1 MFRLAFLAP
10 KALWILLIAAMTV
23 SPTAR
28 GQDADRKADR
38 AAFLRAERAL
48 KSGDRPTFETLRGHL
63 RDYPLYPYLRF
74 AELGDP
80 QAASDAAIE
89 TFLAEY
95 PDTHLAERLRAA
107 YVKRLAQAG
116 RWGDLAR
123 IYREE
128 DDSVERRCLYLR
140 ALNETGA
147 ADQVLVAARL
157 EPLWLKPSPQPEAC
171 DPLFAAW
178 RAQGGL
184 TGDLVWRRIRLALE
198 TGELEL
204 ARHLGTWLPATER
217 PWLDYGLAVLAR
229 PARVLE
235 PPPEPA
241 RADGQASTP
250 PSARANA
257 QNRARPSTPAGAN
270 PAPPHLAAAIL
281 AIGIVKLAG
290 VQPEQAALA
299 LTTHAPTL
307 ELDPLAWDRAH
318 AAVGQALTPIDGPR
332 GLAIW
337 DRMAAHEKNLE
348 AQERRLRAGIGQRD
362 WARVAEWVRRMPDQM
377 EKRDRWLYWQG
388 RAEAALG
395 QDMAARESFAAAA
408 GQRSLWGL
416 LAADRLGLPY
426 PLASRPVPAE
436 PERLGRLATAT
447 ALVRIRELQRLGRD
461 ADMRREWRTLTR
473 DLEAPDLRA
482 AATLAAGLGWHDQ
495 AIFTLARTDYWDDL
509 ELRFPLAYR
518 DLVADQ
524 AWQTGLPED
533 WIYGVIRQESV
544 FNPTVASQAGALG
557 LMQLMPGTAKELAVA
572 GGEPAPGRAAILEPE
587 RNITLGSTY
596 LARMRDRFGHPA
608 LATAAYNAGPH
619 RVARWLPEA
628 CTEADLWIVAIPFAE
643 TSGYVERVLAYRII
657 YRARLG
663 LEPGRLSELL
673 PPIPG
678 S

>member
-1 MFRLAFLAP
+1 MSRLVLMRP
-10 KALWILLIAAMTV
+10 RALWILLISAMTV
-23 SPTAR
+23 SATAG
-28 GQDADRKADR
+28 GQDADRTADR
-38 AAFLRAERAL
+38 ATFLRAERAL
-48 KSGDRPTFETLRGHL
+48 KSGDRPTFETLRDQL

-74 AELGDP
+74 AELGDQ
-80 QAASDAAIE
+80 QAAPDAAIE
-89 TFLAEY
+89 TFLAEF
-95 PDTHLAERLRAA
+95 PDTPLAERLRAA

-116 RWGDLAR
+116 RWADLAR

-140 ALNETGA
+140 ALIETGA
-147 ADQVLVAARL
+147 TDRALDPARL
-157 EPLWLKPSPQPEAC
+157 ELLWLKPSSQPAAC
-171 DPLFAAW
+171 DPLFEAW

-184 TGDLVWRRIRLALE
+184 TSERLWARIRLALE
-198 TGELEL
+198 AGEKGL
-204 ARHLGTWLPATER
+204 ARQLGTWLPASER

-235 PPPEPA
+235 PLPEPA

-257 QNRARPSTPAGAN
+257 LNRTPPSAPTGAI
-270 PAPPHLAAAIL
+270 PVPPPLAAAIL
-281 AIGIVKLAG
+281 AVGIVNLARTA
-290 VQPEQAALA
+290 PEQAALA
-299 LTTHAPTL
+299 LATHADTL
-307 ELDPLAWDRAH
+307 ERDPLAWDRAH
-318 AAVGQALTPIDGPR
+318 AAVGQALTPVDGPR
-332 GLAIW
+332 GLALW
-337 DRMAAHEKNLE
+337 DRMAVHDENLE
-348 AQERRLRAGIGQRD
+348 AQERRLRAAIGQRD
-362 WARVAEWVRRMPDQM
+362 WGRVAEWVRRMPDQM

-395 QDMAARESFAAAA
+395 QDEAAQASFAAAA
-408 GQRSLWGL
+408 RQRSLWGL

-426 PLASRPVPAE
+426 PLASRPVPVE
-436 PERLGRLATAT
+436 PEPLRRLATAP
-447 ALVRIRELQRLGRD
+447 ALERIRELQRLGRD

-473 DLEAPDLRA
+473 DLKAPDLRA

-518 DLVADQ
+518 GLVEEQ

-557 LMQLMPGTAKELAVA
+557 LMQLMPGTAQELAVA
-572 GGEPAPGRAAILEPE
+572 NGEPAPGRGAILEPE
-587 RNITLGSTY
+587 RNINLGSTY

-608 LATAAYNAGPH
+608 LATAAYNAGPN

-628 CTEADLWIVAIPFAE
+628 CTETDLWIVAIPYAE
-643 TSGYVERVLAYRII
+643 TRGYVERVLAYRII

-663 LEPGRLSELL
+663 LEPQRLSELL

-678 S
+678 G